1 MIAFNKCSQTEHETL
16 SGAQAI
22 LEQFHQDHSHMWVL
36 VWSDLLWRHSKGLL
50 FVRTVPE
57 LSWSNVLT
65 NASVLA
71 GHSTIQCEKYLC
83 ETLGITLLM
92 RDYSEIQCGKSVC
105 DRLSGSAK
113 LRMRAYVNAGHDLVN
128 ATDIKKGIR
137 IVLLRLEY
145 SPFKR
150 W

>member
-1 MIAFNKCSQTEHETL
+1 METFERTSLCSNCSRAKL
-16 SGAQAI
+16 I
-22 LEQFHQDHSHMWVL
+22 KR
-36 VWSDLLWRHSKGLL
+36 SD
-50 FVRTVPE
+50 
-57 LSWSNVLT
+57 

-137 IVLLRLEY
+137 IVSLRLEY
-145 SPFKR
+145 SPFER
-150 W
+150 